1 MTLTLLDPE
10 PDEPDDGRLA
20 VPDGFPMAPAQAV
33 YHGLAGEIVQ
43 TIAPHTEADP
53 VAILAQLLVAF
64 GAAVGRGAHRQV
76 EAAPPSPQRVP
87 RPRRRQRESSQGLLL
102 GSRAPAPRHRRPD
115 ARH

>member
-64 GAAVGRGAHRQV
+64 GAA
-76 EAAPPSPQRVP
+76 
-87 RPRRRQRESSQGLLL
+87 RRRRGVTPVRGMVAAAATAARASPS
-102 GSRAPAPRHRRPD
+102 GSNTERDHEGTTVGQAD
-115 ARH
+115 V